1 MKNEKKLQRMIPVT
15 EEKSLFDKR
24 VNTHNDLSH
33 AKKLI
38 MFKSRP
44 N

>member
-15 EEKSLFDKR
+15 EEKSWFDKR
-24 VNTHNDLSH
+24 VNTHNGLSH